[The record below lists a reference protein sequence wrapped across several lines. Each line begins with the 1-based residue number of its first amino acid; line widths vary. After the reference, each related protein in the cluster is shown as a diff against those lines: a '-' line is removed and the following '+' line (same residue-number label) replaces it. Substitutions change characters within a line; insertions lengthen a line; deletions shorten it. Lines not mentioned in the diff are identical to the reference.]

1 LSFRLE
7 TDKTIREELEEQ
19 EKKILSTYAMLS
31 SKTKGRQFFEEEC
44 SLRPAFQHDRDRIIH
59 SKSFRRLKHK
69 TQVFLVPTGDHYRT
83 RLTHTLEVSQIA
95 RTISKALHLNEDLTE
110 AISLGHDLGHT
121 PFGHAGEDTLNEIVP
136 GGFNHAD
143 QSLRVVD
150 LLERDGKGL
159 NLTFEVR
166 DGILKHTK
174 GKGEILCEDPH
185 GMPSTLEGQVVRM
198 ADIIAYINH
207 DIDDAIRGGVISQDD
222 IPEGSLKCL
231 GNTHSKRI
239 NTMVNDIVTESL
251 KVGGEKL
258 SISNGVLSAIW
269 DLREFLWDR
278 VYENETV
285 HADFHKAAKILK
297 ELYQYFMN
305 HPDYF
310 LGVIE
315 KESLYDS
322 LERCVCDFL
331 AGMTDRYA
339 FNLYEKIFLPLPW
352 MIL

>member
-1 LSFRLE
+1 LE
-7 TDKTIREELEEQ
+7 KTIREALEEQ
-19 EKKILSTYAMLS
+19 EKSILSPFAALS
-31 SKTKGRQFFEEEC
+31 SMTKGRQFFEEEC
-44 SLRPAFQHDRDRIIH
+44 QLRPAFQHDRDRIIH
-59 SKSFRRLKHK
+59 SKSFRRLKDK

-95 RTISKALHLNEDLTE
+95 RTISKALRLNEDLTE

-150 LLERDGKGL
+150 LLEKDGKGL

-174 GKGEILCEDPH
+174 GKGEILCEDPV
-185 GMPSTLEGQVVRM
+185 GMASTLEGQVVRI

-207 DIDDAIRGGVISQDD
+207 DIDDAIRGGVIFQND
-222 IPEGSLKCL
+222 IPSDCL
-231 GNTHSKRI
+231 RCFGDTHSKRI
-239 NTMVNDIVTESL
+239 NTMVNDIITETIR
-251 KVGGEKL
+251 KGGRKL
-258 SISNGVLSAIW
+258 SISKEVLSAIW

-285 HADFHKAAKILK
+285 HTDFHKAAKILK
-297 ELYQYFMN
+297 ELYQYLMN

-310 LGVIE
+310 LTLIGR
-315 KESLYDS
+315 ESPYDS

-339 FNLYEKIFLPLPW
+339 FNLYEKLFLPLPW
-352 MIL
+352 VIL